1 MPERLL
7 VISRQQC
14 PGQALVRFLSTLPDV
29 QGVDQCAQP
38 DDAVQLVE
46 RLHPDTVIL
55 DAAGIGNPTQLTVAI
70 AHPTARIPLSRK
82 RVSLGA
88 MAVRPRLQA

>member
-1 MPERLL
+1 VLIAGSGVAGLEAM
-7 VISRQQC
+7 V
-14 PGQALVRFLSTLPDV
+14 ALRDLAGEPDV
-29 QGVDQCAQP
+29 QAVDQCAQP

-46 RLHPDTVIL
+46 RLHPDTVTL
-55 DAAGIGNPTQLTVAI
+55 DAAGISNLTQLAVAI

-88 MAVRPRLQA
+88 MAVRPRRQG